1 MPLNANGNFHMSI
14 WYKLALASGL
24 APLIAGVG
32 IFAAWLVTRADWF
45 MGAGIYNLMAGL
57 VLFFCGLVF
66 LLVYGQVERKS
77 GKRFPQKQTVIGLA
91 ILLLNFPTSALIIY
105 SVEYIVSTSS
115 VTVVNNSS
123 FAVTD
128 MVLNAGLRS
137 HPFPP
142 IAADQEVTESFRF
155 KYEGAIVYKL
165 SVDGSVKSGIMFG
178 YVSDGMG
185 ESATLVIKSDG
196 TIQIRRANQ

>member
-1 MPLNANGNFHMSI
+1 MSI
-14 WYKLALASGL
+14 WYKLAMASGL

-66 LLVYGQVERKS
+66 LLVYGLGERKS
-77 GKRFPQKQTVIGLA
+77 GNSFPKKQTLIALA
-91 ILLLNFPTSALIIY
+91 ILLLNFPTAAVVIY
-105 SVEYIVSTSS
+105 AVKYIVSTSS
-115 VTVVNNSS
+115 VTVLNMSS
-123 FAVTD
+123 FVVTD

-142 IAADQEVTESFRF
+142 IASDQEVTESFRF

-165 SVDGSVKSGIMFG
+165 SVDGSVKSGIIFG

>member
-66 LLVYGQVERKS
+66 LLVHCLVERKS
-77 GKRFPQKQTVIGLA
+77 GKRFPQKQTLIGLA

-128 MVLNAGLRS
+128 MVLNAGLRT

-155 KYEGAIVYKL
+155 KYEGAIAYKL
-165 SVDGSVKSGIMFG
+165 SVDGSIKSGIMFG

-196 TIQIRRANQ
+196 AIQIRRANQ